1 MERALAALKPED
13 RLVLDLYVVE
23 DLPAAQVAKI
33 LGLPNAKAVYNRAQR
48 TLAALRECLRQAGAS
63 REDL

>member
-1 MERALAALKPED
+1 M
-13 RLVLDLYVVE
+13 LDLYVVE